1 MVQCPRAVELLAS
14 LGGIVVLFALGLVT
28 GVDVWTVSI
37 EVLSAPFVLVF
48 FEGTVSV
55 AIFTLVVTMTG
66 FVVVRDVWKDT
77 RTEPVD
83 TGPEVCA
90 VVPVYRDSEVLDVS
104 VGSLLE
110 SEYENL
116 SVTVVTE
123 PDDPET
129 REYAQELADEH
140 DAVDVLVNGKPGSKG
155 TAINHAVEESGA
167 DYFAVFDADEHVSPK
182 FVPKAMGELLDDAD
196 VFQGR
201 RVPRAVGPVE
211 TLAYCERLV
220 VHTGYS
226 FGELFGFTNCLSA
239 STMFTRD
246 AFETVGGYDDKL
258 TEDIEFAH
266 ACNRA
271 DLSIVHDRSATNS
284 MEAPHT
290 YRDLWGQRKRWRIGH
305 VQVFQSRLREL
316 FDGDVRLSEL
326 NSVGRA
332 SGAIVGGALL
342 LVVMAHIAFLISQGV
357 EGAAIAS
364 APFGVLFATFV
375 GVWTKD
381 SLDGHVG
388 LPSWTVVLAPSVYLL
403 HGALTV
409 KSLMEYYLTWEGEW
423 YQVTKTGS

>member
-1 MVQCPRAVELLAS
+1 MVRCPRSVELAAS
-14 LGGIVVLFALGLVT
+14 LGGILALFAAGIVT

-48 FEGTVSV
+48 FEGSVSV
-55 AIFTLVVTMTG
+55 AIFTVVVGVTGLVV
-66 FVVVRDVWKDT
+66 VKDVWDDT
-77 RTEPVD
+77 D
-83 TGPEVCA
+83 TKSVYEGPEVLA
-90 VVPVYRDSEVLDVS
+90 VVPVYRDAEVLDVS

-110 SEYENL
+110 SGYENL
-116 SVTVVTE
+116 SVAVVTE

-129 REYAQELADEH
+129 QRRAEELAEEH
-140 DAVDVLVNGKPGSKG
+140 DAVDHLVNGNPGSKG
-155 TAINHAVEESGA
+155 TAINHAVEESDA
-167 DYFAVFDADEHVSPK
+167 DYFAVFDADERVSPD
-182 FVPKAMGELLDDAD
+182 FVPTAMGELLDGAE

-220 VHTGYS
+220 VHTGYA

-239 STMFTRD
+239 STLFTRE
-246 AFETVGGYDDKL
+246 AFETVGGYKDNL

-271 DLSIVHDRSATNS
+271 DLPIVHDRSATNT

-290 YRDLWGQRKRWRIGH
+290 VRDLWGQRKRWRIGH
-305 VQVFQSRLREL
+305 VEVFQSRVREL
-316 FDGDVRLSEL
+316 FDGELRLGDL
-326 NSVGRA
+326 NAVGRA

-342 LVVMAHIAFLISQGV
+342 LVVFSHIVVLVSQGV
-357 EGAAIAS
+357 ESAALV
-364 APFGVLFATFV
+364 PFGLLFATTAA
-375 GVWTKD
+375 VWRKD
-381 SLDGHVG
+381 MRDGRVG
-388 LPSWTVVLAPSVYLL
+388 LPSWTVLLAPTVYLL

-409 KSLMEYYLTWEGEW
+409 KSSLEYYLTWEGEW